1 MPSTTA
7 ISDDDYDKI
16 ASYIRQ
22 ERPRSLTKAERL
34 DILRLHADIRRDGQM
49 QVSSTIGRLLG
60 RSQKDVMTLLLEAK
74 IIHCDVNCKPE
85 AVNCF
90 NLSNN
95 SLCWFKRGR
104 RRGHAVYAVS
114 SAHAADRDVY
124 VQHLMQVVPAT
135 PVVYLDESYIHHHYA
150 RHHDSL
156 YDPTDDGPTKEMHNG
171 RRFCFIA
178 GIMAA
183 TPTDSFVVGVD
194 VFQGC
199 AKAKNDPK
207 DCHAMFNHT
216 YFIKWFEKVVSE
228 VEALGKQGVTFVMDN
243 AKYHKGLPADTP
255 RGIWRKAD
263 LLIVCQRYA
272 VDVDGHDLK
281 KTIWARLKP
290 VFSTRIDPV
299 VVSMAR
305 ARGHDVV
312 FTPPHH
318 SDLQTFEMVWAK
330 VQGGVGVQY
339 TVDTTFGDVRSRLD
353 AAFVSLPS
361 DTVAVNQEGEET
373 KEEVPTSELAMDPV
387 SGTSAML
394 TVVDETKEEHPSPNK
409 ANPERR
415 QNREAK
421 PENKKADYVAQAK
434 AEHAHSRTSA
444 FDSHERQPVSPSLV
458 LKDIEY
464 PPITAIDRNSL
475 VAWMHKRDRA
485 FLKRI
490 CKILGDP
497 ANKWAFNNAEMEE
510 QCKKLLEDPLGA
522 WQPYLKPPDML
533 KTFIKVVASCITSFN
548 IRDRVGEQMKTVQ
561 ARTLV
566 EFSKILAEQ
575 FERTYQAEL
584 VMKSRG
590 GDRKRGRNWD
600 ENGRRTGKPIVQRKN
615 EQHQREAYY
624 QNGNAPRLKD
634 GYTKLA
640 PVDRGCDGLPRAHG
654 AIGVPSTNKYGT
666 PTAVRPPLEDR
677 DQSAPARMTAER
689 YDLYSNNQDPVCVNQ
704 RKAELKAKRVVKAKA
719 AEEDGEQQWIRLN
732 GVFEVPYCPDT
743 DRMAVALKEPRIG
756 MACNNL
762 PFEAHAY
769 VDLALQLQT
778 AMIFASD
785 NTLKVIGIDIYW
797 LLEQVAAL
805 QLDDDGDDVEEGD
818 DALTEQPTCGE
829 SKDAV
834 EAAFQDLINE
844 VIDNQFQIES
854 VQGLWRVLT
863 KHDIWRLE
871 FNGKHHL
878 LEESCVYPDR
888 VMQGHLDSA
897 LYVQSLNEDCY
908 QTLSGAL
915 WSQAGPA
922 KTKLYTHEVKWCGR
936 IISGEAVKQEPEGIQ
951 H

>member
-1 MPSTTA
+1 MVRQF
-7 ISDDDYDKI
+7 
-16 ASYIRQ
+16 IRK
-22 ERPRSLTKAERL
+22 RNV
-34 DILRLHADIRRDGQM
+34 IRVRT
-49 QVSSTIGRLLG
+49 VA
-60 RSQKDVMTLLLEAK
+60 KDVMTLLLEAK

-272 VDVDGHDLK
+272 VD
-281 KTIWARLKP
+281 
-290 VFSTRIDPV
+290 
-299 VVSMAR
+299 
-305 ARGHDVV
+305 
-312 FTPPHH
+312 
-318 SDLQTFEMVWAK
+318 
-330 VQGGVGVQY
+330 
-339 TVDTTFGDVRSRLD
+339 
-353 AAFVSLPS
+353 
-361 DTVAVNQEGEET
+361 TVAVNQEGEET

-444 FDSHERQPVSPSLV
+444 FDSHERQPDRPSLV

-475 VAWMHKRDRA
+475 VAWMHKRDRRVVS
-485 FLKRI
+485 FVERV
-490 CKILGDP
+490 
-497 ANKWAFNNAEMEE
+497 NNIIDTTGW
-510 QCKKLLEDPLGA
+510 K
-522 WQPYLKPPDML
+522 PYLKPPDML

-689 YDLYSNNQDPVCVNQ
+689 YDLYSNNQDP
-704 RKAELKAKRVVKAKA
+704 AELKAKRVVKAKA

-743 DRMAVALKEPRIG
+743 
-756 MACNNL
+756 
-762 PFEAHAY
+762 
-769 VDLALQLQT
+769 
-778 AMIFASD
+778 ASD

-818 DALTEQPTCGE
+818 DALTEQSHRSTHHI
-829 SKDAV
+829 KANKTHV
-834 EAAFQDLINE
+834 RR
-844 VIDNQFQIES
+844 
-854 VQGLWRVLT
+854 VQGRGGGG
-863 KHDIWRLE
+863 IPR
-871 FNGKHHL
+871 
-878 LEESCVYPDR
+878 PDQR
-888 VMQGHLDSA
+888 GH
-897 LYVQSLNEDCY
+897 
-908 QTLSGAL
+908 
-915 WSQAGPA
+915 
-922 KTKLYTHEVKWCGR
+922 R
-936 IISGEAVKQEPEGIQ
+936 
-951 H
+951 